1 MLEPTGPLPASVYWR
16 RRAGA
21 AGGWGLA
28 GGVLVWLVGSLV
40 GGDDEQPVHGAA
52 RSQKLVESPSSPPP
66 ASPPAASS
74 PTSRGPPHPAG
85 PPPRPPR
92 RRPPRGSPRPPR
104 SPPLALVLPRP
115 SGSAPT
121 PRSGSWRPRPPR
133 RTASV
138 PSRCCISA
146 SSTTARSRA
155 PAT

>member
-66 ASPPAASS
+66 ASPPPAS
-74 PTSRGPPHPAG
+74 PTTPRGPPTPPAPPT
-85 PPPRPPR
+85 PPPPPPPPR
-92 RRPPRGSPRPPR
+92 RRRPRGPPRPPR

-133 RTASV
+133 RTASE
-138 PSRCCISA
+138 PSRCWISA
-146 SSTTARSRA
+146 SSPTAQ
-155 PAT
+155 